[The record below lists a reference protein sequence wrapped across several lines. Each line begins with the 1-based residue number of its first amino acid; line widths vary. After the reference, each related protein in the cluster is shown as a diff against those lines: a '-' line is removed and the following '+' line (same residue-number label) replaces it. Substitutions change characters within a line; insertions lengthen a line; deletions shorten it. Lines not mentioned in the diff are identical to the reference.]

1 MVEASKEKEMN
12 HDRKE
17 HQKKHS
23 HSKGKH
29 HKHSSKLQSDSEN
42 VSGEG
47 ERRRKTSDHKH
58 SSSKRQSDSEDVRVE
73 GEKRRKTSDRRSSKY
88 DEHHYKA
95 QVDSDGES
103 SERENQRGRNSYRGS
118 KYRERSPRGYSHP
131 KAGKNDGQD
140 THRKNHGKSMNE
152 RYSLEGRTDFDADR
166 KGRDANSSREARSY
180 ASSESVRYDSNY
192 KRRNVASKL
201 TEEERLAKLREM
213 QVDAELHEEQRW
225 KRLRKAEEDDAREA
239 THTSMLGGRNF
250 LDAAHKSV
258 YGAEKGGSSTIEE
271 SVRRRAHYSQGR
283 TEVGDGNAFRR

>member
-1 MVEASKEKEMN
+1 MN

-47 ERRRKTSDHKH
+47 ERWRKTSDHKH

-95 QVDSDGES
+95 QVDSDGEL

-118 KYRERSPRGYSHP
+118 KYRERSHP
-131 KAGKNDGQD
+131 KAGKIDGKD
-140 THRKNHGKSMNE
+140 THRKDHGKSMNE

-192 KRRNVASKL
+192 KRRNVTSKL